1 MYPNSNM
8 NFDSF
13 FALGDNEVHN
23 NTCDIGQT
31 EDIDQS
37 TNFDFRWLS
46 ATAAHL
52 ESHLGLEIPH
62 DRMLLGPA
70 NTALTMMDYQ
80 VQLNG
85 DSNMTDAGL
94 CDENQATSTD
104 WNNSNTNRIQDLDLP
119 GALSI
124 LTDEEQQLTVG
135 QQPALTEPGPQT
147 REPSAAVNHHLD
159 GTEAS
164 SVKYATSEDWAKHR
178 GLITCLYEKMT
189 LPEVMRHM
197 EQEEGFSAT

>member
-1 MYPNSNM
+1 MK
-8 NFDSF
+8 FDSF

-37 TNFDFRWLS
+37 TSFDPGWLP

-52 ESHLGLEIPH
+52 ESHLGPKIPH
-62 DRMLLGPA
+62 NRMLLGPA
-70 NTALTMMDYQ
+70 DTALTMMDFK

-85 DSNMTDAGL
+85 DSSMTDAGL
-94 CDENQATSTD
+94 CYENQATSTS
-104 WNNSNTNRIQDLDLP
+104 WNNSNTIRIQDLDLP
-119 GALSI
+119 VAYPLSV
-124 LTDEEQQLTVG
+124 LTDKEQNSNAG
-135 QQPALTEPGPQT
+135 QHRAHTELGPQT
-147 REPSAAVNHHLD
+147 REPSAAANHHLD

>member
-1 MYPNSNM
+1 M

-37 TNFDFRWLS
+37 TNFDFGWLS

-124 LTDEEQQLTVG
+124 LTDEEQQSTVG
-135 QQPALTEPGPQT
+135 QHPALTEPGPQT

-189 LPEVMRHM
+189 LPEVTRHM
-197 EQEEGFSAT
+197 EQEQGFSAT

>member
-1 MYPNSNM
+1 MYPNSSM

-13 FALGDNEVHN
+13 FVLGDSEAHENI
-23 NTCDIGQT
+23 CDIGQFQ
-31 EDIDQS
+31 DIDPS
-37 TNFDFRWLS
+37 TGFDWLP

-52 ESHLGLEIPH
+52 ESHLGLETPH
-62 DRMLLGPA
+62 DRTLLGTA
-70 NTALTMMDYQ
+70 DTALTMMDYQ

-94 CDENQATSTD
+94 CYENQATSTD